1 MFILSISS
9 SEISITHAA
18 NCDVINSKWLKF
30 LYVQISFFF
39 PFTSKELSGRPYPLE
54 RIKFKNFEIWAWII
68 ILHFSICLVS
78 KQLLLRCIKL
88 LIEPLFETLY
98 ELVKNSSGSSFTN
111 LSLCNS
117 DLSENVLQC
126 QKFIQTTYCTIQ

>member
-39 PFTSKELSGRPYPLE
+39 PFTSKELSGGPYPLE
-54 RIKFKNFEIWAWII
+54 RVKFKNFEIWAWII
-68 ILHFSICLVS
+68 VLHFSICLVY

-88 LIEPLFETLY
+88 LIKPLFETLY
-98 ELVKNSSGSSFTN
+98 ELVKNASGSSFTN

-117 DLSENVLQC
+117 DLPENVLQC